1 MVQILRA
8 PERKPS
14 VGQRLSQGLGRGLE
28 MGSQMYK
35 EHQAKQ
41 LAQSQMQQEN
51 EAAKKSLGIDL
62 SGIIDP
68 KARQEYISQALQGK
82 RQLETEQMKS
92 GLQGENQINLEKFR
106 QQGRQNLQG
115 QKQELLNEIFG
126 QKSVQ
131 GQKQQIQE
139 PGQSQQQPSYDP
151 LKISDAD
158 IARASSM
165 DPNLG
170 RELRAARDTALREQR
185 SERDFEERQKEKSPE
200 FQREQQ
206 IAKEQAQAD
215 VKYNKELQES
225 AKQLSLKETSLNRLD
240 QLNKKGVTGKAW
252 EKLAE
257 KFGMVNVTTE
267 GRREFAA
274 EVKNL
279 ITDIRSI
286 LGAQFTGFEFQTI
299 LNAYPSADFSQEANS
314 AIIRNQKEF
323 VNIKKKEE
331 EFGEKLK
338 KENGGKI
345 PLDFQSKVNEKVR
358 EYAQSRLP
366 EIKAN
371 TQKIMAEEY
380 GIKPGNIL
388 MLDPQGEPLD
398 VSPEEVERY
407 QSLGATLP

>member
-28 MGSQMYK
+28 MGAQMYAK
-35 EHQAKQ
+35 KQGEELAQAQNQAKMQHEMQFEEMKQKLQAQRAMELEQAKQ
-41 LAQSQMQQEN
+41 GLIGQRTKELEGMKQE
-51 EAAKKSLGIDL
+51 
-62 SGIIDP
+62 
-68 KARQEYISQALQGK
+68 
-82 RQLETEQMKS
+82 
-92 GLQGENQINLEKFR
+92 
-106 QQGRQNLQG
+106 GRQNLQV

-126 QKSVQ
+126 QKP
-131 GQKQQIQE
+131 GQEQQMQE
-139 PGQSQQQPSYDP
+139 PGQSQQQSSYDP

-185 SERDFEERQKEKSPE
+185 SERDFQERLKEKSPE

-206 IAKEQAQAD
+206 ISKEQAQAD
-215 VKYNKELQES
+215 VKYNKELQET
-225 AKQLSLKETSLNRLD
+225 AKQHELKEKTLTNLEK
-240 QLNKKGVTGKAW
+240 LNKKGVTGKPW

-257 KFGMVNVTTE
+257 KFGLVNVTSE

-286 LGAQFTGFEFQTI
+286 LGGQFSTFEFQTI
-299 LNAYPSADFSQEANS
+299 LNAYPSADFSKGANE
-314 AIIRNQKEF
+314 AIIKNLKEF
-323 VNIKKKEE
+323 QNIKKKEVQFANE
-331 EFGEKLK
+331 MK
-338 KENGGKI
+338 KENKGKV
-345 PLDFQSKVNEKVR
+345 PEDFQSKVNERVH
-358 EYAQSRLP
+358 EYAQSRLS
-366 EIKAN
+366 EIKQN

-380 GIKPGNIL
+380 GIKPGNVL